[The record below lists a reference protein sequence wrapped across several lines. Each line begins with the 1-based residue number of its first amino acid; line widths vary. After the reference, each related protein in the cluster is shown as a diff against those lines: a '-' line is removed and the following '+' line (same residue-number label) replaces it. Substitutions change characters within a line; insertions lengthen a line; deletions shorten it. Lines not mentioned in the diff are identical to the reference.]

1 MHEAFKHK
9 VLTVPGEYF
18 DVNPNRERAGRSPL
32 TAFVRFS
39 YGPPRDNVEAGL
51 ERLAE
56 MISASE

>member
-18 DVNPNRERAGRSPL
+18 DVNPNRQRVGRSPL
-32 TAFVRFS
+32 TTFVRFS
-39 YGPPRDNVEAGL
+39 FGPPRENVKAGL

-56 MISASE
+56 MISASG